1 MKVLYTIRRRPG
13 TVIKNTDMNLSTYIC
28 DTGTNLFSNVA
39 LISLPIISSFANSTF
54 RVAD

>member
-28 DTGTNLFSNVA
+28 DTGANLFSNVA
-39 LISLPIISSFANSTF
+39 LISLPIISSFPNSTF